1 MGSFFDPTKG
11 FTVVEIMNRIVSGQM
26 FGMYVMGEN
35 PAMSDPDQNHA
46 RLALSKLQHL
56 VVQDIFFTETAWFAD
71 VIFPASAQPE
81 KAGTYTNSNRH
92 CSDCFPCKKNSW

>member
-1 MGSFFDPTKG
+1 
-11 FTVVEIMNRIVSGQM
+11 
-26 FGMYVMGEN
+26 MGEN

-81 KAGTYTNSNRH
+81 KQELIQTPIVKFRLVSL
-92 CSDCFPCKKNSW
+92 